1 MNSMIL
7 TSRYL
12 FNEIPDGHKK
22 VEEFGRKACN
32 LSLAKKWQFYVPD
45 TVFLS
50 GELVREIYEQK
61 SIPTEILSYF
71 ENKLLAIRPS
81 PVLGHFTKSE
91 QFLHIGLDNQS
102 FDVLIKRV
110 GVTNASAIYISF
122 LRVFALTIYN
132 LDLENCDELR
142 RLLEISKSEKRVS
155 RESVFNKI
163 SRIKQLISLE
173 TGSVF
178 PRSTAEQLIAVI
190 NSIYKSWI
198 SPTQKILREVSG
210 RNSEESIPIILQEMH
225 SGITGSPVEYF
236 KVKNFDDKT
245 GRSSLKCYRLDN
257 KSNHSSYILINA
269 KEVNKL
275 FEENSLENLI
285 RTLTKK
291 VNSPLEVNFL
301 LEGDTLFLIGLK
313 DIELP
318 QNKFIEFVVSSVKKN
333 IIEKEDGLLLINP
346 EYLDIFLHPSVPEEI
361 KPRVALL
368 GVPASPG
375 AASGKVAM
383 STNKVIEYNST
394 ETDAILIKT
403 ETISEDI
410 NAMSLSR
417 GVLTVKG
424 GMTSHAAVV
433 ARAMGIP
440 CIVGARNVAF
450 KEQEKILVL
459 EDGSVISEG
468 DEITIDGSTGAIYL
482 EKVKLRPPKT
492 TSTFST
498 LLQWAEEFCDIQIR
512 ANADTVEEARVAL
525 FYEVDG
531 IGLCRTEHMF
541 TDSNRINLVR
551 QMILTDSDKER
562 NTIIERLLPIQKQ
575 DFIDLFKEMS
585 SLPVT
590 IRLLDPPLHE
600 FLPNS
605 QQEIQRT
612 AKLMST
618 TEQQLSD
625 RIKDLSEF
633 NPMLGTRGVRLGVM
647 VPEIYDMQVQ
657 AIFLAAIEVFKK
669 YKMVV
674 NPEIMIPLISANKE
688 VDLVRER
695 ISRVFAQLN
704 KDNFVDLKYK
714 LGVMVETPRAALRA
728 GDIAQSCDF
737 LSFGT
742 NDLTQMTYG
751 LSRDDSNR
759 FMKEYVEKG
768 LFSSDPFKT
777 IDTEGVGELLKIAV
791 QRARNTNS
799 KIVTG
804 LCGEHG
810 GDPSSIS
817 FCRSVGF
824 EYISCS
830 PYRVPIARL
839 AAAQSRI
846 RNLNLNRI

>member
-1 MNSMIL
+1 MNL

-12 FNEIPDGHKK
+12 FNEIPDEQKK
-22 VEEFGRKACN
+22 IEEFGHKACN
-32 LSLAKKWQFYVPD
+32 LSLAKKWQFPVPD

-50 GELVREIYEQK
+50 GELVKEIFEKKYVPAEV
-61 SIPTEILSYF
+61 LSHF
-71 ENKLLAIRPS
+71 KNKLLAIRPS
-81 PVLGHFTKSE
+81 PVSDLSTKNDP
-91 QFLHIGLDNQS
+91 FLYIGLDDQS
-102 FDVLIKRV
+102 YDLLKKSV
-110 GVTNASAIYISF
+110 GEKKAYEIYLSF
-122 LRVFALTIYN
+122 LKMFSSTVYN
-132 LDLENCDELR
+132 LDLENCVELR
-142 RLLEISKSEKRVS
+142 NLLEHSKGLETVLEKS
-155 RESVFNKI
+155 SSLDNI
-163 SRIKQLISLE
+163 NRIKQLISVE
-173 TGSVF
+173 TESQF
-178 PRSTAEQLIAVI
+178 PRNISQQLIEVI

-210 RNSEESIPIILQEMH
+210 RKREELLPIILQEMH
-225 SGITGSPVEYF
+225 FGIENKPLENF
-236 KVKNFDDKT
+236 KVKNFDNKT
-245 GRSSLKCYRLDN
+245 GKSSYQCLRLY
-257 KSNHSSYILINA
+257 KSNEKSSFSPVSEEEIS
-269 KEVNKL
+269 KL
-275 FEENSLENLI
+275 LKFNSLRNLI
-285 RTLTKK
+285 ESLTNK
-291 VNSPLEVNFL
+291 VKSPLEVSFL
-301 LEGDTLFLIGLK
+301 LDRDTLFLIGLK
-313 DIELP
+313 EVALP
-318 QNKFIEFVVSSVKKN
+318 QKKFIEFVVSSVQQK

-346 EYLDIFLHPSVPEEI
+346 EYLDIFLHPSVSEDI
-361 KPRVALL
+361 KLSAALL

-375 AASGKVAM
+375 AASGRVAM

-394 ETDAILIKT
+394 ETDAILIKS
-403 ETISEDI
+403 ETISDDI
-410 NAMSLSR
+410 NAMSLSK

-424 GMTSHAAVV
+424 GMTSHAAVI
-433 ARAMGIP
+433 ARGMGIP
-440 CIVGARNVAF
+440 CIVGARNVVF

-459 EDGSVISEG
+459 EDGNVISEG

-482 EKVKLRPPKT
+482 EKVKLRPPET

-498 LLQWAEEFCDIQIR
+498 LLQWASEFCDIQIR
-512 ANADTVEEARVAL
+512 ANADTVEEAKVAL

-541 TDSNRINLVR
+541 TDANRINLVR
-551 QMILTDSDKER
+551 QMILTNSDEER
-562 NTIIERLLPIQKQ
+562 GSIIERLLPIQKE
-575 DFIDLFKEMS
+575 DFIELFKEMS
-585 SLPVT
+585 NLPVT

-612 AKLMST
+612 AKLMAI
-618 TEQQLSD
+618 TEQKLAD

-647 VPEIYDMQVQ
+647 VPEIYDMQVH
-657 AIFLAAIEVFKK
+657 AIFLAAIEVFSK
-669 YKMVV
+669 YKVVV

-688 VDLVRER
+688 VDLVRDR
-695 ISRVFAQLN
+695 IRKVFSQLN

-759 FMKEYVEKG
+759 FMKEYIEKE

-777 IDTEGVGELLKIAV
+777 IDVEGVGELLKIAV

-799 KIVTG
+799 QIVTG

-846 RNLNLNRI
+846 RNLN

>member
-1 MNSMIL
+1 MSGMNF

-12 FNEIPDGHKK
+12 FNEIPDEQKKIEDFGHK
-22 VEEFGRKACN
+22 AWN
-32 LSLAKKWQFYVPD
+32 LSLAKKWQFPVPD

-50 GELVREIYEQK
+50 GDLVKEIFEKKYVPAEV
-61 SIPTEILSYF
+61 LSHF
-71 ENKLLAIRPS
+71 KNKLLAIRPS
-81 PVLGHFTKSE
+81 PVIDLSTKNE
-91 QFLHIGLDNQS
+91 PFLYIGLDDQS
-102 FDVLIKRV
+102 YDVLQKRV
-110 GVTNASAIYISF
+110 GIKKAYEIYLSF
-122 LRVFALTIYN
+122 LKMFSLNVYN
-132 LDLENCDELR
+132 LDLENCVELR
-142 RLLEISKSEKRVS
+142 NLLEHSKSLEPVLEESSLEKI
-155 RESVFNKI
+155 N
-163 SRIKQLISLE
+163 RIKQLISVE
-173 TGSVF
+173 IESQF
-178 PRSTAEQLIAVI
+178 PRNISQQLIEVI

-210 RNSEESIPIILQEMH
+210 RKREELLPIILQEMH
-225 SGITGSPVEYF
+225 YGIEDKPPVNF
-236 KVKNFDDKT
+236 KVKNFDNKT
-245 GRSSLKCYRLDN
+245 GKSSYQCMRLD
-257 KSNHSSYILINA
+257 KSN
-269 KEVNKL
+269 EKL
-275 FEENSLENLI
+275 SFSPVSEEEISKLLKFTSLRNLI
-285 RTLTKK
+285 GSLTNK
-291 VNSPLEVNFL
+291 VKSPLEVSFL
-301 LEGDTLFLIGLK
+301 LDGDTLFLIGLK
-313 DIELP
+313 EVALS
-318 QNKFIEFVVSSVKKN
+318 QKKFIEFVVSSVHQK

-346 EYLDIFLHPSVPEEI
+346 EYLDIFLHPSVSEDI
-361 KPRVALL
+361 NLRAALS

-375 AASGKVAM
+375 AASGRVAM

-394 ETDAILIKT
+394 ETDAILIKS
-403 ETISEDI
+403 ETISDDI
-410 NAMSLSR
+410 NAMSLSK

-424 GMTSHAAVV
+424 GMTSHAAVI
-433 ARAMGIP
+433 ARGMGIP
-440 CIVGARNVAF
+440 CIVGVRNVVF
-450 KEQEKILVL
+450 KEKEKILIL
-459 EDGSVISEG
+459 DGGNVISEG

-482 EKVKLRPPKT
+482 EKVKLRPPET
-492 TSTFST
+492 TTTFST
-498 LLQWAEEFCDIQIR
+498 LLQWAGEFCDIQIR
-512 ANADTVEEARVAL
+512 ANADTVEEAKVAL

-541 TDSNRINLVR
+541 TDANRINLVR
-551 QMILTDSDKER
+551 QMILTNSDEER
-562 NTIIERLLPIQKQ
+562 VSIIERLLPIQKE
-575 DFIDLFKEMS
+575 DFIELFKEMS

-612 AKLMST
+612 AKLMAI
-618 TEQQLSD
+618 TEQKLAD

-657 AIFLAAIEVFKK
+657 AIFLAAIEVFRE
-669 YKMVV
+669 YKVVV

-688 VDLVRER
+688 VDLVRDR
-695 ISRVFAQLN
+695 IRRVFSQLN

-759 FMKEYVEKG
+759 FMKEYIEKE

-777 IDTEGVGELLKIAV
+777 IDVEGVGELLKIAV

-799 KIVTG
+799 RIVTG

-846 RNLNLNRI
+846 RNLN

>member
-1 MNSMIL
+1 MSGMNL

-12 FNEIPDGHKK
+12 FNEIPDDQKK
-22 VEEFGRKACN
+22 IEEFGHKACN
-32 LSLAKKWQFYVPD
+32 LSLAKKWQFPVPD

-50 GELVREIYEQK
+50 GDLVKEIFEKKYVPAEV
-61 SIPTEILSYF
+61 LSHF
-71 ENKLLAIRPS
+71 KNKLLAIRPS
-81 PVLGHFTKSE
+81 PVIDLSTKNE
-91 QFLHIGLDNQS
+91 PFLYIGLDDQS
-102 FDVLIKRV
+102 YDFLQKRV
-110 GVTNASAIYISF
+110 GIKKAYEVYLSF
-122 LRVFALTIYN
+122 LKMFSLNVYN
-132 LDLENCDELR
+132 LELENCVELQN
-142 RLLEISKSEKRVS
+142 LLEHSKSLEPVLEESSLEKI
-155 RESVFNKI
+155 N
-163 SRIKQLISLE
+163 RIKQLISVE
-173 TGSVF
+173 TESQF
-178 PRSTAEQLIAVI
+178 PRNISQQLIEVI

-198 SPTQKILREVSG
+198 SPTQNILREVSG
-210 RNSEESIPIILQEMH
+210 RKREELLPIILQEMH
-225 SGITGSPVEYF
+225 YGIEDKPLLNF
-236 KVKNFDDKT
+236 KIKNFDNKT
-245 GRSSLKCYRLDN
+245 GKSSYQCMRLD
-257 KSNHSSYILINA
+257 KSN
-269 KEVNKL
+269 EKL
-275 FEENSLENLI
+275 SFSPVSEEEISKLLKFTSLRNLI
-285 RTLTKK
+285 GSLTNK
-291 VNSPLEVNFL
+291 VKSPLEVSFL
-301 LEGDTLFLIGLK
+301 LDGDTLFLIGLK
-313 DIELP
+313 EVALP
-318 QNKFIEFVVSSVKKN
+318 QKKFIEFVVSSVQQK

-346 EYLDIFLHPSVPEEI
+346 EYLDIFLHPSVSEDI
-361 KPRVALL
+361 NLRAALL

-375 AASGKVAM
+375 AASGRVAM

-394 ETDAILIKT
+394 ETDAILIKS
-403 ETISEDI
+403 ETISDDI
-410 NAMSLSR
+410 NAMSLSK

-424 GMTSHAAVV
+424 GMTSHAAVI
-433 ARAMGIP
+433 ARGMGIP
-440 CIVGARNVAF
+440 CIVGARNVVF
-450 KEQEKILVL
+450 KEKEKILIL
-459 EDGSVISEG
+459 DDGNVISEG

-482 EKVKLRPPKT
+482 EKVKLRPPET
-492 TSTFST
+492 TTTFST
-498 LLQWAEEFCDIQIR
+498 LLQWAGEFCDIQIR
-512 ANADTVEEARVAL
+512 ANADTVEEAKVAL

-541 TDSNRINLVR
+541 TDANRINLVR
-551 QMILTDSDKER
+551 QMILTNSDEER
-562 NTIIERLLPIQKQ
+562 ASIIERLLPIQKE
-575 DFIDLFKEMS
+575 DFIELFKEMS

-612 AKLMST
+612 AKLMAI
-618 TEQQLSD
+618 TEQKLAD

-657 AIFLAAIEVFKK
+657 AIFLAAIEVFRE
-669 YKMVV
+669 YKVVV

-688 VDLVRER
+688 VDLVRDR
-695 ISRVFAQLN
+695 IRRVFSQLN

-759 FMKEYVEKG
+759 FMKEYIEKE

-777 IDTEGVGELLKIAV
+777 IDVEGVGELLKIAV

-799 KIVTG
+799 QIVTG

-846 RNLNLNRI
+846 RNLN

>member
-1 MNSMIL
+1 MSGMNL

-12 FNEIPDGHKK
+12 FNEIPDDQKK
-22 VEEFGRKACN
+22 IEEFGHKACN
-32 LSLAKKWQFYVPD
+32 LSLAKKWQFPVPD

-50 GELVREIYEQK
+50 GDLVKEIFEKKYVPAEV
-61 SIPTEILSYF
+61 LSHF
-71 ENKLLAIRPS
+71 KNKLLAIRPS
-81 PVLGHFTKSE
+81 PVIDLSTKNE
-91 QFLHIGLDNQS
+91 PFLYIGLDDQS
-102 FDVLIKRV
+102 YDVLQKRV
-110 GVTNASAIYISF
+110 GIKKAYEIYLSF
-122 LRVFALTIYN
+122 LKMFSLNVYN
-132 LDLENCDELR
+132 LDLENCVELR
-142 RLLEISKSEKRVS
+142 NLLEHSKSLEPVLEESSIEKI
-155 RESVFNKI
+155 N
-163 SRIKQLISLE
+163 RIKQLISVE
-173 TGSVF
+173 TESQF
-178 PRSTAEQLIAVI
+178 PRNISQQLIEVI

-210 RNSEESIPIILQEMH
+210 RKREELLPIILQEMH
-225 SGITGSPVEYF
+225 YGIEDKPPVNF
-236 KVKNFDDKT
+236 KVKNFDNKT
-245 GRSSLKCYRLDN
+245 GKSSYQCMRLD
-257 KSNHSSYILINA
+257 KSD
-269 KEVNKL
+269 EKL
-275 FEENSLENLI
+275 SFSPVSEEEISKLLKFTSLRNLI
-285 RTLTKK
+285 GSLTNK
-291 VNSPLEVNFL
+291 VKSPLEVSFL
-301 LEGDTLFLIGLK
+301 LDGDTLFLIGLK
-313 DIELP
+313 EVALP
-318 QNKFIEFVVSSVKKN
+318 QKKFIEFVVSSVQQK

-346 EYLDIFLHPSVPEEI
+346 EYLDIFLHPSVSEDI
-361 KPRVALL
+361 NLRAALL

-375 AASGKVAM
+375 AASGRVAM

-394 ETDAILIKT
+394 ETDAILIKS
-403 ETISEDI
+403 ETISDDI
-410 NAMSLSR
+410 NAMSLSK

-424 GMTSHAAVV
+424 GMTSHAAVI
-433 ARAMGIP
+433 ARGMGIP
-440 CIVGARNVAF
+440 CIVGARNVVF
-450 KEQEKILVL
+450 KEKEKILIL
-459 EDGSVISEG
+459 DDGNVISEG

-482 EKVKLRPPKT
+482 EKVKLRPPET
-492 TSTFST
+492 TTTFST
-498 LLQWAEEFCDIQIR
+498 LLQWAGEFCDIQIR
-512 ANADTVEEARVAL
+512 ANADTVEEAKVAL

-541 TDSNRINLVR
+541 TDANRINLVR
-551 QMILTDSDKER
+551 QMILTNSDEER
-562 NTIIERLLPIQKQ
+562 VSIIERLLPIQKE
-575 DFIDLFKEMS
+575 DFIELFKEMS

-612 AKLMST
+612 AKLMAI
-618 TEQQLSD
+618 TEQKLAD

-657 AIFLAAIEVFKK
+657 AIFLAAIEVFRE
-669 YKMVV
+669 YKVVV

-688 VDLVRER
+688 VDLVRDR
-695 ISRVFAQLN
+695 IRRVFSQLN

-759 FMKEYVEKG
+759 FMKEYIEKE

-777 IDTEGVGELLKIAV
+777 IDVEGVGELLKIAV

-799 KIVTG
+799 QIVTG

-846 RNLNLNRI
+846 RNLK

>member
-1 MNSMIL
+1 MSGMNL

-12 FNEIPDGHKK
+12 FNEIPDDQKK
-22 VEEFGRKACN
+22 IEEFGHKACN
-32 LSLAKKWQFYVPD
+32 LSLAKKWQFPVPD

-50 GELVREIYEQK
+50 GDLVKEIFEKKYVPAEV
-61 SIPTEILSYF
+61 LSHF
-71 ENKLLAIRPS
+71 KNKLLAIRPS
-81 PVLGHFTKSE
+81 PVIDLSTKNE
-91 QFLHIGLDNQS
+91 PFLYIGLDDQS
-102 FDVLIKRV
+102 YDVLQKRV
-110 GVTNASAIYISF
+110 GIKKAYEIYLSF
-122 LRVFALTIYN
+122 LKMFSLNVYN
-132 LDLENCDELR
+132 LDLENCVELR
-142 RLLEISKSEKRVS
+142 NLLEHSKSLEPVLEESSLEKI
-155 RESVFNKI
+155 N
-163 SRIKQLISLE
+163 RIKQLISVE
-173 TGSVF
+173 TESQF
-178 PRSTAEQLIAVI
+178 PRNISQQLIEVI

-210 RNSEESIPIILQEMH
+210 RKREELLPIILQEMH
-225 SGITGSPVEYF
+225 YGFEDKPLVNF
-236 KVKNFDDKT
+236 KVKNFDNKT
-245 GRSSLKCYRLDN
+245 GKSSYQCMRLD
-257 KSNHSSYILINA
+257 KSN
-269 KEVNKL
+269 EKL
-275 FEENSLENLI
+275 SFSPVSEEEISKLLKFTSLRNLI
-285 RTLTKK
+285 GSLTNK
-291 VNSPLEVNFL
+291 VKSPLEVSFL
-301 LEGDTLFLIGLK
+301 LDGDTLFLIGLK
-313 DIELP
+313 EVALP
-318 QNKFIEFVVSSVKKN
+318 QKKFIEFVVSSVQQK

-346 EYLDIFLHPSVPEEI
+346 EYLDIFLHPSVSEDI
-361 KPRVALL
+361 NLRAALL

-375 AASGKVAM
+375 AASGRVAM

-394 ETDAILIKT
+394 ETDAILIKS
-403 ETISEDI
+403 ETISDDI
-410 NAMSLSR
+410 NAMSLSK

-424 GMTSHAAVV
+424 GMTSHAAVI
-433 ARAMGIP
+433 ARGMGIP
-440 CIVGARNVAF
+440 CIVGARNVVF
-450 KEQEKILVL
+450 KEKEKILIL
-459 EDGSVISEG
+459 DDGNVISEG

-482 EKVKLRPPKT
+482 EKVKLRPPET
-492 TSTFST
+492 TTTFST
-498 LLQWAEEFCDIQIR
+498 LLQWAGEFCDIQIR
-512 ANADTVEEARVAL
+512 ANADTVEEAKVAL

-541 TDSNRINLVR
+541 TDANRINLVR
-551 QMILTDSDKER
+551 QMILTNSDEER
-562 NTIIERLLPIQKQ
+562 VSIIERLLPIQKE
-575 DFIDLFKEMS
+575 DFIELFKEMS

-612 AKLMST
+612 AKLMAV
-618 TEQQLSD
+618 TEQKLAD

-657 AIFLAAIEVFKK
+657 AIFLAAIEVFRE
-669 YKMVV
+669 YKVVV

-688 VDLVRER
+688 VDLVRDR
-695 ISRVFAQLN
+695 IRRVFSQLN

-759 FMKEYVEKG
+759 FMKEYIEKE

-777 IDTEGVGELLKIAV
+777 IDVEGVGELLKIAV

-799 KIVTG
+799 RIVTG

-846 RNLNLNRI
+846 RNLN

>member
-1 MNSMIL
+1 MNGMNL

-12 FNEIPDGHKK
+12 FNEIPDSQKK
-22 VEEFGRKACN
+22 IEEFGHKACN
-32 LSLAKKWQFYVPD
+32 LSLAKKWQFPVPD

-50 GELVREIYEQK
+50 GELVKEIFEKKYVPAEV
-61 SIPTEILSYF
+61 LSHF
-71 ENKLLAIRPS
+71 KNKLLAIRPS
-81 PVLGHFTKSE
+81 PVIDLSTKNE
-91 QFLHIGLDNQS
+91 PFLYIGLDDQS
-102 FDVLIKRV
+102 YDILQKRV
-110 GVTNASAIYISF
+110 GIKKAYEIYLSF
-122 LRVFALTIYN
+122 LKMFSSTVYN
-132 LDLENCDELR
+132 LDLENCVELR
-142 RLLEISKSEKRVS
+142 SLLEHPKRLEPIFE
-155 RESVFNKI
+155 ESSLDKI
-163 SRIKQLISLE
+163 NRIKQLISLE
-173 TGSVF
+173 TKSQF
-178 PRSTAEQLIAVI
+178 PRNISEQIIEVI

-210 RNSEESIPIILQEMH
+210 REREELLPIILQEMH
-225 SGITGSPVEYF
+225 YGIENKPLENF
-236 KVKNFDDKT
+236 KVMNFDNKT
-245 GRSSLKCYRLDN
+245 GKSSYQCFRLD
-257 KSNHSSYILINA
+257 KSSEKSSFSSVSE
-269 KEVNKL
+269 KEMSKL
-275 FEENSLENLI
+275 LKFNSLRNLI
-285 RTLTKK
+285 GSLTNK
-291 VNSPLEVNFL
+291 VKSPLEVSFL
-301 LEGDTLFLIGLK
+301 LDGDILFLIGLK
-313 DIELP
+313 EVSLP
-318 QNKFIEFVVSSVKKN
+318 QKKFIEFVVSSVEQKL
-333 IIEKEDGLLLINP
+333 IEKEDGLLLINP
-346 EYLDIFLHPSVPEEI
+346 EYLDIFLHPSVSEDI
-361 KPRVALL
+361 DLKAALL

-375 AASGKVAM
+375 AASGRVAM

-394 ETDAILIKT
+394 ETDAILIKS
-403 ETISEDI
+403 ETISDDI
-410 NAMSLSR
+410 NAMSLSK

-424 GMTSHAAVV
+424 GMTSHAAVI
-433 ARAMGIP
+433 ARGMGIP
-440 CIVGARNVAF
+440 CIVGVRNVVF
-450 KEQEKILVL
+450 KQQEKILIL
-459 EDGSVISEG
+459 EDGHVISEG

-482 EKVKLRPPKT
+482 EKVKLRPPES

-498 LLQWAEEFCDIQIR
+498 LLQWADEFCDIQIR
-512 ANADTVEEARVAL
+512 ANADTVEEAKVAL

-551 QMILTDSDKER
+551 QMILTNSDEER
-562 NTIIERLLPIQKQ
+562 GSIIERLLPIQKE
-575 DFIDLFKEMS
+575 DFIELFKEMS

-605 QQEIQRT
+605 QQEIKRT
-612 AKLMST
+612 AKLMSI
-618 TEQQLSD
+618 TEQKLGD

-657 AIFLAAIEVFKK
+657 AIFLAAIEVFRK
-669 YKMVV
+669 YSVV
-674 NPEIMIPLISANKE
+674 VKPEIMIPLISANKE
-688 VDLVRER
+688 VDLVRDR
-695 ISRVFAQLN
+695 IRKVFSRLN
-704 KDNFVDLKYK
+704 KENFVDLKYK

-759 FMKEYVEKG
+759 FMKEYIEKE

-777 IDTEGVGELLKIAV
+777 IDVEGVGELLKIAV
-791 QRARNTNS
+791 QRARNANS

-846 RNLNLNRI
+846 RNLN

>member
-1 MNSMIL
+1 MSGMNL

-12 FNEIPDGHKK
+12 FNEIPDDQKK
-22 VEEFGRKACN
+22 IEEFGHKACN
-32 LSLAKKWQFYVPD
+32 LSLAKKWQFPVPD

-50 GELVREIYEQK
+50 GDLVKEIFEKKYVPAEV
-61 SIPTEILSYF
+61 LSHF
-71 ENKLLAIRPS
+71 KNKLLAIRPS
-81 PVLGHFTKSE
+81 PVIDLSTKNE
-91 QFLHIGLDNQS
+91 PFLYIGLDDQS
-102 FDVLIKRV
+102 YDVLQKRV
-110 GVTNASAIYISF
+110 GIKKAYEIYLSF
-122 LRVFALTIYN
+122 LKMFSLNVYN
-132 LDLENCDELR
+132 LDLENCVELR
-142 RLLEISKSEKRVS
+142 NLLEHSKSLEPVLEESSLEKI
-155 RESVFNKI
+155 N
-163 SRIKQLISLE
+163 RIKQLISVE
-173 TGSVF
+173 TESQF
-178 PRSTAEQLIAVI
+178 PRNISQQLIEVI

-210 RNSEESIPIILQEMH
+210 RKREELLPIILQEMH
-225 SGITGSPVEYF
+225 YGIEDKPLVNF
-236 KVKNFDDKT
+236 KVKNFDNKT
-245 GRSSLKCYRLDN
+245 GKSSYQCMRLD
-257 KSNHSSYILINA
+257 KSD
-269 KEVNKL
+269 EKL
-275 FEENSLENLI
+275 SFSPVSEEEISKLLKFTSLRNLI
-285 RTLTKK
+285 GSLTNK
-291 VNSPLEVNFL
+291 VKSPLEVSFL
-301 LEGDTLFLIGLK
+301 LDGDTLFLIGLK
-313 DIELP
+313 EVALP
-318 QNKFIEFVVSSVKKN
+318 QKKFIEFVVSSVQQK

-346 EYLDIFLHPSVPEEI
+346 EYLDIFLHPSVSEDI
-361 KPRVALL
+361 NLRAALL

-375 AASGKVAM
+375 AASGRVAM

-394 ETDAILIKT
+394 ETDAILIKS
-403 ETISEDI
+403 ETISDDI
-410 NAMSLSR
+410 NAMSLSK

-424 GMTSHAAVV
+424 GMTSHAAVI
-433 ARAMGIP
+433 ARGMGIP
-440 CIVGARNVAF
+440 CIVGARNVVF
-450 KEQEKILVL
+450 KEKEKILIL
-459 EDGSVISEG
+459 DDGNVISEG

-482 EKVKLRPPKT
+482 EKVKLRPPET
-492 TSTFST
+492 TTTFST
-498 LLQWAEEFCDIQIR
+498 LLQWAGEFCDIQIR
-512 ANADTVEEARVAL
+512 ANADTVEEAKVAL

-541 TDSNRINLVR
+541 TDANRINLVR
-551 QMILTDSDKER
+551 QMILTNSDEER
-562 NTIIERLLPIQKQ
+562 VSIIERLLPIQKE
-575 DFIDLFKEMS
+575 DFIELFKEMS

-612 AKLMST
+612 AKLMAI
-618 TEQQLSD
+618 TEQKLAD

-657 AIFLAAIEVFKK
+657 AIFLAAIEVFRE
-669 YKMVV
+669 YKVVV

-688 VDLVRER
+688 VDLVRDR
-695 ISRVFAQLN
+695 IRRVFSQLN

-759 FMKEYVEKG
+759 FMKEYIEKE

-777 IDTEGVGELLKIAV
+777 IDVEGVGELLKIAV

-799 KIVTG
+799 RIVTG

-846 RNLNLNRI
+846 RNLN

>member
-1 MNSMIL
+1 MSGMNL
-7 TSRYL
+7 NSRYL
-12 FNEIPDGHKK
+12 FNEIPDDQKK
-22 VEEFGRKACN
+22 IEEFGHKACN
-32 LSLAKKWQFYVPD
+32 LSLAKKWQFPVPD

-50 GELVREIYEQK
+50 GDLVKEIFEKKYVPAEV
-61 SIPTEILSYF
+61 LSHF
-71 ENKLLAIRPS
+71 KNKLLAIRPS
-81 PVLGHFTKSE
+81 PVIDLSTKNE
-91 QFLHIGLDNQS
+91 PFLYIGLDDQIY
-102 FDVLIKRV
+102 DVLQKRV
-110 GVTNASAIYISF
+110 GIKKAYEIYLSF
-122 LRVFALTIYN
+122 LKMFSLNVYN
-132 LDLENCDELR
+132 LDLENCVELR
-142 RLLEISKSEKRVS
+142 NLLEHSKSLEPVLEESSLEKI
-155 RESVFNKI
+155 N
-163 SRIKQLISLE
+163 RIKQLISLE
-173 TGSVF
+173 TESPF
-178 PRSTAEQLIAVI
+178 PRNISQQLIEVI
-190 NSIYKSWI
+190 NSIYKSWV

-210 RNSEESIPIILQEMH
+210 RKREELLPIILQEMH
-225 SGITGSPVEYF
+225 YGIEDKPLVNF
-236 KVKNFDDKT
+236 KVKNFDNKT
-245 GRSSLKCYRLDN
+245 GKSSYQCMRLD
-257 KSNHSSYILINA
+257 KSN
-269 KEVNKL
+269 EKL
-275 FEENSLENLI
+275 SFSPVSEEEISTLLKFTSLRNLI
-285 RTLTKK
+285 GSLTNK
-291 VNSPLEVNFL
+291 VKSPLEVSFL
-301 LEGDTLFLIGLK
+301 LDGDKLFLIGLK
-313 DIELP
+313 EVALP
-318 QNKFIEFVVSSVKKN
+318 QKNFIEFVVSSVQQK

-346 EYLDIFLHPSVPEEI
+346 EYLDIFLHPSVSEDI
-361 KPRVALL
+361 NLRAALL

-375 AASGKVAM
+375 AASGRVAM

-394 ETDAILIKT
+394 ETDAILIKS
-403 ETISEDI
+403 ETISDDI
-410 NAMSLSR
+410 NAMSLSK

-424 GMTSHAAVV
+424 GMTSHAAVI
-433 ARAMGIP
+433 ARGMGIP
-440 CIVGARNVAF
+440 CIVGARNVVF
-450 KEQEKILVL
+450 KEKEKILIL
-459 EDGSVISEG
+459 DDGNVISEG
-468 DEITIDGSTGAIYL
+468 DEITIDGSTGSIYL
-482 EKVKLRPPKT
+482 EKVKLRPPET
-492 TSTFST
+492 TTTFST
-498 LLQWAEEFCDIQIR
+498 LLQWAGEFCDIQIR
-512 ANADTVEEARVAL
+512 ANADTVEEAKVAL

-541 TDSNRINLVR
+541 TDANRINLVR
-551 QMILTDSDKER
+551 QMILTNSDEER
-562 NTIIERLLPIQKQ
+562 VSIIERLLPIQKE
-575 DFIDLFKEMS
+575 DFIELFKEMS

-612 AKLMST
+612 AKLMAI
-618 TEQQLSD
+618 TEEKLAD

-657 AIFLAAIEVFKK
+657 AIFLAAIEVFRE
-669 YKMVV
+669 YKVVV

-688 VDLVRER
+688 VDLVRDR
-695 ISRVFAQLN
+695 IRRVFSQLN

-759 FMKEYVEKG
+759 FMKEYIEKE

-777 IDTEGVGELLKIAV
+777 IDVEGVGELLKIAV

-799 KIVTG
+799 QIVMG

-846 RNLNLNRI
+846 RNLN

>member
-1 MNSMIL
+1 MSGMNL

-12 FNEIPDGHKK
+12 FNEIPDDQKK
-22 VEEFGRKACN
+22 IEEFGHKACN
-32 LSLAKKWQFYVPD
+32 LSLAKKWQFPVPD

-50 GELVREIYEQK
+50 GDLVKEIFEKKYVPAEV
-61 SIPTEILSYF
+61 LSHF
-71 ENKLLAIRPS
+71 KNKLLAIRPS
-81 PVLGHFTKSE
+81 PVIDLSTKNE
-91 QFLHIGLDNQS
+91 PFLYIGLDDQS
-102 FDVLIKRV
+102 YDVLQKRV
-110 GVTNASAIYISF
+110 GIKKAYEIYLSF
-122 LRVFALTIYN
+122 LKMFSLNVYN
-132 LDLENCDELR
+132 LDLENCVELR
-142 RLLEISKSEKRVS
+142 NLLEHSKSLEPVLEESSIEKI
-155 RESVFNKI
+155 N
-163 SRIKQLISLE
+163 RIKQLISVE
-173 TGSVF
+173 TESQF
-178 PRSTAEQLIAVI
+178 PRNISQQLIEVI

-210 RNSEESIPIILQEMH
+210 RKREELLPIILQEMH
-225 SGITGSPVEYF
+225 YGFEDKPLVNF
-236 KVKNFDDKT
+236 KVKNFDNKT
-245 GRSSLKCYRLDN
+245 GKSSYQCMRLD
-257 KSNHSSYILINA
+257 KSD
-269 KEVNKL
+269 EKL
-275 FEENSLENLI
+275 SFSPVSEEEISKLLKFTSLRNLI
-285 RTLTKK
+285 GSLTNK
-291 VNSPLEVNFL
+291 VKSPLEVSFL
-301 LEGDTLFLIGLK
+301 LDGDTLFLIGLK
-313 DIELP
+313 EVALP
-318 QNKFIEFVVSSVKKN
+318 QKKFIEFVVSSVQQK

-346 EYLDIFLHPSVPEEI
+346 EYLDIFLHPSVSEDI
-361 KPRVALL
+361 NLRAALL

-375 AASGKVAM
+375 AASGRVAM

-394 ETDAILIKT
+394 ETDAILIKS
-403 ETISEDI
+403 ETISDDI
-410 NAMSLSR
+410 NAMSLSK

-424 GMTSHAAVV
+424 GMTSHAAVI
-433 ARAMGIP
+433 ARGMGIP
-440 CIVGARNVAF
+440 CIVGARNVVF
-450 KEQEKILVL
+450 KEKEKILIL
-459 EDGSVISEG
+459 DDGNVISEG

-482 EKVKLRPPKT
+482 EKVKLRPPET
-492 TSTFST
+492 TTTFST
-498 LLQWAEEFCDIQIR
+498 LLQWAGEFCDIQIR
-512 ANADTVEEARVAL
+512 ANADTVEEAKVAL

-541 TDSNRINLVR
+541 TDANRINLVR
-551 QMILTDSDKER
+551 QMILTNSDEER
-562 NTIIERLLPIQKQ
+562 VSIIERLLPIQKE
-575 DFIDLFKEMS
+575 DFIELFKEMS

-612 AKLMST
+612 AKLMAI
-618 TEQQLSD
+618 TEQKLAD

-657 AIFLAAIEVFKK
+657 AIFLAAIEVFRE
-669 YKMVV
+669 YKVVV

-688 VDLVRER
+688 VDLVRDR
-695 ISRVFAQLN
+695 IRRVFSQLN

-759 FMKEYVEKG
+759 FMKEYIEKE

-777 IDTEGVGELLKIAV
+777 IDVEGVGELLKIAV

-799 KIVTG
+799 QIVTG

-846 RNLNLNRI
+846 RNLN

>member
-1 MNSMIL
+1 MSGMNL

-12 FNEIPDGHKK
+12 FNEIPDDQKK
-22 VEEFGRKACN
+22 IEEFGHKACN
-32 LSLAKKWQFYVPD
+32 LSLAKKWQFPVPD

-50 GELVREIYEQK
+50 GDLVKEIFEKKYVPAEV
-61 SIPTEILSYF
+61 LSHF
-71 ENKLLAIRPS
+71 KNKLLAIRPS
-81 PVLGHFTKSE
+81 PVIDLSTKNE
-91 QFLHIGLDNQS
+91 PFLYIGLDDQS
-102 FDVLIKRV
+102 YDVLQKRV
-110 GVTNASAIYISF
+110 GIKKAYEIYLSF
-122 LRVFALTIYN
+122 LKMFSLNVYN
-132 LDLENCDELR
+132 LDLENCVELR
-142 RLLEISKSEKRVS
+142 NLLEHSKSLEPVLEESSIEKI
-155 RESVFNKI
+155 N
-163 SRIKQLISLE
+163 RIKQLISVE
-173 TGSVF
+173 TESQF
-178 PRSTAEQLIAVI
+178 PRNISQQLIEVI

-210 RNSEESIPIILQEMH
+210 RKREELLPIILQEMH
-225 SGITGSPVEYF
+225 YGIEDKPLVNF
-236 KVKNFDDKT
+236 KVKNFDNKT
-245 GRSSLKCYRLDN
+245 GKSSYQCMRLD
-257 KSNHSSYILINA
+257 KSD
-269 KEVNKL
+269 EKL
-275 FEENSLENLI
+275 SFSPVSEEEISKLLKFTSLRNLI
-285 RTLTKK
+285 GSLTNK
-291 VNSPLEVNFL
+291 VKSPLEVSFL
-301 LEGDTLFLIGLK
+301 LDGDTLFLIGLK
-313 DIELP
+313 EVALP
-318 QNKFIEFVVSSVKKN
+318 QKKFIEFVVSSVQQK

-346 EYLDIFLHPSVPEEI
+346 EYLDIFLHPSVSEDI
-361 KPRVALL
+361 NLRAALL

-375 AASGKVAM
+375 AASGRVAM

-394 ETDAILIKT
+394 ETDAILIKS
-403 ETISEDI
+403 ETISDDI
-410 NAMSLSR
+410 NAMSLSK

-424 GMTSHAAVV
+424 GMTSHAAVI
-433 ARAMGIP
+433 ARGMGIP
-440 CIVGARNVAF
+440 CIVGARNVVF
-450 KEQEKILVL
+450 KEKEKILIL
-459 EDGSVISEG
+459 DDGNVISEG

-482 EKVKLRPPKT
+482 EKVKLRPPET
-492 TSTFST
+492 TTTFST
-498 LLQWAEEFCDIQIR
+498 LLQWAGEFCDIQIR
-512 ANADTVEEARVAL
+512 ANADTVEEAKVAL

-541 TDSNRINLVR
+541 TDANRINLVR
-551 QMILTDSDKER
+551 QMILTNSDEER
-562 NTIIERLLPIQKQ
+562 VSIIERLLPIQKE
-575 DFIDLFKEMS
+575 DFIELFKEMS

-612 AKLMST
+612 AKLMAI
-618 TEQQLSD
+618 TEQKLAD

-657 AIFLAAIEVFKK
+657 AIFLAAIEVFRE
-669 YKMVV
+669 YKVVV

-688 VDLVRER
+688 VDLVRDR
-695 ISRVFAQLN
+695 IRRVFSQLN

-759 FMKEYVEKG
+759 FMKEYIEKE

-777 IDTEGVGELLKIAV
+777 IDVEGVGELLKIAV

-799 KIVTG
+799 QIVTG

-846 RNLNLNRI
+846 RNLN

>member
-1 MNSMIL
+1 MSGMNL

-12 FNEIPDGHKK
+12 FNEIPDDQKK
-22 VEEFGRKACN
+22 IEEFGHKACN
-32 LSLAKKWQFYVPD
+32 LSLAKKWQFPVPD

-50 GELVREIYEQK
+50 GDLVKEIFEKKYVPAEV
-61 SIPTEILSYF
+61 LSHF
-71 ENKLLAIRPS
+71 KNKLLAIRPS
-81 PVLGHFTKSE
+81 PVIDLSTKNE
-91 QFLHIGLDNQS
+91 PFLYIGLDDQS
-102 FDVLIKRV
+102 YDVLQKRV
-110 GVTNASAIYISF
+110 GIKKAYEIYLSF
-122 LRVFALTIYN
+122 LKMFSLNVYN
-132 LDLENCDELR
+132 LDLENCVELR
-142 RLLEISKSEKRVS
+142 NLLEHSKSLEPVLEESSIEKI
-155 RESVFNKI
+155 N
-163 SRIKQLISLE
+163 RIKQLISVE
-173 TGSVF
+173 TESQF
-178 PRSTAEQLIAVI
+178 PRNISQQLIEVI

-210 RNSEESIPIILQEMH
+210 RKREELLPIILQEMH
-225 SGITGSPVEYF
+225 YGIEDKPLVNF
-236 KVKNFDDKT
+236 KVKNFDNKT
-245 GRSSLKCYRLDN
+245 GKSSYQCMRLD
-257 KSNHSSYILINA
+257 KSD
-269 KEVNKL
+269 EKL
-275 FEENSLENLI
+275 SFSPVSEEKISKLLKFTSLRNLI
-285 RTLTKK
+285 GSLTNK
-291 VNSPLEVNFL
+291 VKSPLEVSFL
-301 LEGDTLFLIGLK
+301 LDGDTLFLIGLK
-313 DIELP
+313 EVALP
-318 QNKFIEFVVSSVKKN
+318 QKKFIEFVVSSVQQK

-346 EYLDIFLHPSVPEEI
+346 EYLDIFLHPSVSEDI
-361 KPRVALL
+361 NLRAALL

-375 AASGKVAM
+375 AASGRVAM

-394 ETDAILIKT
+394 ETDAILIKS
-403 ETISEDI
+403 ETISDDI
-410 NAMSLSR
+410 NAMSLSK

-424 GMTSHAAVV
+424 GMTSHAAVI
-433 ARAMGIP
+433 ARGMGIP
-440 CIVGARNVAF
+440 CIVGARNVVF
-450 KEQEKILVL
+450 KEKEKILIL
-459 EDGSVISEG
+459 DDGNVISEG

-482 EKVKLRPPKT
+482 EKVKLRPPET
-492 TSTFST
+492 TTTFST
-498 LLQWAEEFCDIQIR
+498 LLQWAGEFCDIQIR
-512 ANADTVEEARVAL
+512 ANADTVEEAKVAL

-541 TDSNRINLVR
+541 TDANRINLVR
-551 QMILTDSDKER
+551 QMILTNSDEER
-562 NTIIERLLPIQKQ
+562 VSIIERLLPIQKE
-575 DFIDLFKEMS
+575 DFIELFKEMS

-612 AKLMST
+612 AKLMAI
-618 TEQQLSD
+618 TEQKLAD

-657 AIFLAAIEVFKK
+657 AIFLAAIEVFRE
-669 YKMVV
+669 YKVVV

-688 VDLVRER
+688 VDLVRDR
-695 ISRVFAQLN
+695 IRKVFSQLN

-759 FMKEYVEKG
+759 FMKEYIEKE

-777 IDTEGVGELLKIAV
+777 IDVEGVGELLKIAV

-799 KIVTG
+799 QIVTG

-846 RNLNLNRI
+846 RNLN

>member
-1 MNSMIL
+1 MNYTNLS
-7 TSRYL
+7 SRYL
-12 FNEIPDGHKK
+12 FNEIPDEQKTID
-22 VEEFGRKACN
+22 EFGYKACN
-32 LSLAKKWQFYVPD
+32 LSLAKKWQFPVPD
-45 TVFLS
+45 SVFLS
-50 GELVREIYEQK
+50 GEMVKEIFEK
-61 SIPTEILSYF
+61 KCVPAEILSHF
-71 ENKLLAIRPS
+71 KNKLLAIRPS
-81 PVLGHFTKSE
+81 PVKDLSVKKE
-91 QFLHIGLDNQS
+91 PFLYIGLDDS
-102 FDVLIKRV
+102 SYEILKKTVGIKK
-110 GVTNASAIYISF
+110 ASQIYLSF
-122 LRVFALTIYN
+122 LRMFSSTVYN

-142 RLLEISKSEKRVS
+142 KLLENLKRPDSLSEYS
-155 RESVFNKI
+155 NPNQI
-163 SRIKQLISLE
+163 SRIKKLISLE
-173 TGSVF
+173 TGSNF
-178 PRSTAEQLIAVI
+178 PRSISEQLIAVI

-198 SPTQKILREVSG
+198 SPTQKILRDVSG
-210 RNSEESIPIILQEMH
+210 RKSEELIPIILQEMH
-225 SGITGSPVEYF
+225 SGFEEKPVEYF

-245 GRSSLKCYRLDN
+245 GKSSYQCFRFDKSHQRSSLNPLN
-257 KSNHSSYILINA
+257 KE
-269 KEVNKL
+269 EVSKV
-275 FEENSLENLI
+275 FKPNSLRSLI
-285 RTLTKK
+285 ESLTKK
-291 VNSPLEVNFL
+291 VKSPLEVTFL
-301 LEGDTLFLIGLK
+301 LDGDTLFLIGLK
-313 DIELP
+313 EVVLP
-318 QNKFIEFVVSSVKKN
+318 HKKFIEFVVSSVQEN

-346 EYLDIFLHPSVPEEI
+346 EYLDIFLHPSVSEDI
-361 KPRVALL
+361 KPKVALL

-375 AASGKVAM
+375 AASGRVAM

-403 ETISEDI
+403 ETISDDI
-410 NAMSLSR
+410 NAMSLSK

-424 GMTSHAAVV
+424 GMTSHAAVI
-433 ARAMGIP
+433 ARGMGIP
-440 CIVGARNVAF
+440 CIVGTRNVVF
-450 KEQEKILVL
+450 KEQEKILLL
-459 EDGSVISEG
+459 EDGNVISEG

-482 EKVKLRPPKT
+482 EKVKLRPPET
-492 TSTFST
+492 TNTFST
-498 LLQWAEEFCDIQIR
+498 LLQWANEFCDIQIR
-512 ANADTVEEARVAL
+512 ANADTVEDAKVAL

-551 QMILTDSDKER
+551 QMILTNSDKER
-562 NTIIERLLPIQKQ
+562 GSIIERLLPIQKE

-585 SLPVT
+585 NLPVT

-612 AKLMST
+612 ANLMAI
-618 TEQQLSD
+618 TEQQLAD

-669 YKMVV
+669 YKIVA

-688 VDLVRER
+688 VDLVRDR
-695 ISRVFAQLN
+695 IRKVFSQLN
-704 KDNFVDLKYK
+704 KNNFVDLKYK

-759 FMKEYVEKG
+759 FMKEYIEKG
-768 LFSSDPFKT
+768 LFNGDPFKT
-777 IDTEGVGELLKIAV
+777 IDVEGVGELLKIAV

-810 GDPSSIS
+810 GDPTSIS

-846 RNLNLNRI
+846 RNLN

>member
-1 MNSMIL
+1 MNL

-12 FNEIPDGHKK
+12 FNEIPDEQKK
-22 VEEFGRKACN
+22 IEEFGHKACN
-32 LSLAKKWQFYVPD
+32 LSLAKKWQFPVPD

-50 GELVREIYEQK
+50 GELVKEIFEKKYVPAEV
-61 SIPTEILSYF
+61 LSHF
-71 ENKLLAIRPS
+71 KNKLLAIRPS
-81 PVLGHFTKSE
+81 PVSDLSTKNDP
-91 QFLHIGLDNQS
+91 FLYIGLDDQS
-102 FDVLIKRV
+102 YDLLKKSV
-110 GVTNASAIYISF
+110 GEKKAYEIYLSF
-122 LRVFALTIYN
+122 LKMFSSTVYN
-132 LDLENCDELR
+132 LDLENCVELR
-142 RLLEISKSEKRVS
+142 NLLEHSKSLETVLEKS
-155 RESVFNKI
+155 SSLDNI
-163 SRIKQLISLE
+163 NRIKQLISVE
-173 TGSVF
+173 TESQF
-178 PRSTAEQLIAVI
+178 PRNISQQLIEVI

-210 RNSEESIPIILQEMH
+210 RKREELLPIILQEMH
-225 SGITGSPVEYF
+225 FGIENKPLENF
-236 KVKNFDDKT
+236 KVKNFDNKT
-245 GRSSLKCYRLDN
+245 GKSSYQCLRLD
-257 KSNHSSYILINA
+257 KSNEKSSFSPVSEEEIS
-269 KEVNKL
+269 KL
-275 FEENSLENLI
+275 LKFNSLRNLI
-285 RTLTKK
+285 ESLTNK
-291 VNSPLEVNFL
+291 VKSPLEVSFL
-301 LEGDTLFLIGLK
+301 LDRDTLFLIGLK
-313 DIELP
+313 EVALP
-318 QNKFIEFVVSSVKKN
+318 QKKFIEFVVSSVQQK

-346 EYLDIFLHPSVPEEI
+346 EYLDIFLHPSVSEDI
-361 KPRVALL
+361 KLRAALL

-375 AASGKVAM
+375 AASGRVAM

-394 ETDAILIKT
+394 ETDAILIKS
-403 ETISEDI
+403 ETISDDI
-410 NAMSLSR
+410 NAMSLSK

-424 GMTSHAAVV
+424 GMTSHAAVI
-433 ARAMGIP
+433 ARGMGIP
-440 CIVGARNVAF
+440 CIVGARNVVF

-459 EDGSVISEG
+459 EDGNVISEG

-482 EKVKLRPPKT
+482 EKVKLRPPES

-498 LLQWAEEFCDIQIR
+498 LLQWASEYCDIQIR
-512 ANADTVEEARVAL
+512 ANADTVEEAKVAL

-541 TDSNRINLVR
+541 TDANRINLVR
-551 QMILTDSDKER
+551 QMILTNSDEER
-562 NTIIERLLPIQKQ
+562 GSIIERLLPIQKE
-575 DFIDLFKEMS
+575 DFIELFKEMS
-585 SLPVT
+585 NLPVT

-612 AKLMST
+612 AKLMAI
-618 TEQQLSD
+618 TEQKLAD

-657 AIFLAAIEVFKK
+657 AIFLAAIEVFSK
-669 YKMVV
+669 YKVVV

-688 VDLVRER
+688 VDLVRDR
-695 ISRVFAQLN
+695 IRKVFSQLN

-759 FMKEYVEKG
+759 FMKEYIEKE

-777 IDTEGVGELLKIAV
+777 IDVEGVGELLKIAV

-799 KIVTG
+799 QIVTG

-846 RNLNLNRI
+846 RNLN

>member
-1 MNSMIL
+1 MSGMNL

-12 FNEIPDGHKK
+12 FNEIPDDQKK
-22 VEEFGRKACN
+22 IEEFGHKACN
-32 LSLAKKWQFYVPD
+32 LSLAKKWQFPVPD

-50 GELVREIYEQK
+50 GDLVKEIFEKKYVPAEV
-61 SIPTEILSYF
+61 LSHF
-71 ENKLLAIRPS
+71 KNKLLAIRPS
-81 PVLGHFTKSE
+81 PVIDLSTKNE
-91 QFLHIGLDNQS
+91 PFLYIGLDDQS
-102 FDVLIKRV
+102 YDVLQKRV
-110 GVTNASAIYISF
+110 GIKKAYEIYLSF
-122 LRVFALTIYN
+122 LKMFSLNVYN
-132 LDLENCDELR
+132 LDLENCVELR
-142 RLLEISKSEKRVS
+142 NLLEHSKSLEPVLEESSIEKI
-155 RESVFNKI
+155 N
-163 SRIKQLISLE
+163 RIKQLISVE
-173 TGSVF
+173 TESQF
-178 PRSTAEQLIAVI
+178 PRNISQQLIEVI

-210 RNSEESIPIILQEMH
+210 RKREELLPIILQEMH
-225 SGITGSPVEYF
+225 YGIEDKPLLNF
-236 KVKNFDDKT
+236 KVKNFDNKT
-245 GRSSLKCYRLDN
+245 GKSSYQCMRLD
-257 KSNHSSYILINA
+257 KSN
-269 KEVNKL
+269 EKL
-275 FEENSLENLI
+275 SFSPVSEEEISKLLKFTSLRNLI
-285 RTLTKK
+285 GSLTNK
-291 VNSPLEVNFL
+291 VKSPLEVSFL
-301 LEGDTLFLIGLK
+301 LDEDTLFLIGLK
-313 DIELP
+313 EVALP
-318 QNKFIEFVVSSVKKN
+318 QKKFIEFVVSSVQQK

-346 EYLDIFLHPSVPEEI
+346 EYLDIFLHPSVSEDI
-361 KPRVALL
+361 NLRAALL

-375 AASGKVAM
+375 AASGRVAM

-394 ETDAILIKT
+394 ETDAILIKS
-403 ETISEDI
+403 ETISDDI
-410 NAMSLSR
+410 NAMSLSK

-424 GMTSHAAVV
+424 GMTSHAAVI
-433 ARAMGIP
+433 ARGMGIP
-440 CIVGARNVAF
+440 CIVGARNVVF
-450 KEQEKILVL
+450 KEKEKILIL
-459 EDGSVISEG
+459 DDGNVISEG

-482 EKVKLRPPKT
+482 EKVKLRPPET
-492 TSTFST
+492 TTTFST
-498 LLQWAEEFCDIQIR
+498 LLQWAGEFCDIQIR
-512 ANADTVEEARVAL
+512 ANADTVEEAKVAL

-541 TDSNRINLVR
+541 TDANRINLVR
-551 QMILTDSDKER
+551 QMILTNSDEER
-562 NTIIERLLPIQKQ
+562 VSIIERLLPIQKE
-575 DFIDLFKEMS
+575 DFIELFKEMS

-612 AKLMST
+612 AKLMAI
-618 TEQQLSD
+618 TEQKLAD

-657 AIFLAAIEVFKK
+657 AIFLAAIEVFRE
-669 YKMVV
+669 YKVVV

-688 VDLVRER
+688 VDLVRDR
-695 ISRVFAQLN
+695 IRRVFSQLN

-759 FMKEYVEKG
+759 FMKEYIEKE

-777 IDTEGVGELLKIAV
+777 IDVEGVGELLKIAV

-799 KIVTG
+799 QIVTG

-846 RNLNLNRI
+846 RNLN

>member
-1 MNSMIL
+1 MNDTNLS
-7 TSRYL
+7 SRYL
-12 FNEIPDGHKK
+12 FNEIPDEQKTID
-22 VEEFGRKACN
+22 EFGYKACN
-32 LSLAKKWQFYVPD
+32 LSLAKKWQFPVPD

-50 GELVREIYEQK
+50 GELVKEIFEKK
-61 SIPTEILSYF
+61 SVPDEILLHF
-71 ENKLLAIRPS
+71 KNKLLAIRPS
-81 PVLGHFTKSE
+81 PVKDFSVKNEPL
-91 QFLHIGLDNQS
+91 LYIGLNDS
-102 FDVLIKRV
+102 SYEILKKAVGIKK
-110 GVTNASAIYISF
+110 ASQIYLSF
-122 LRVFALTIYN
+122 LRMFSSTVYN

-142 RLLEISKSEKRVS
+142 QLFENLERPDA
-155 RESVFNKI
+155 VFEEGSPNQI
-163 SRIKQLISLE
+163 SRIKKLISLE
-173 TGSVF
+173 TGSNF
-178 PRSTAEQLIAVI
+178 PRSISEQLIEVI

-198 SPTQKILREVSG
+198 SPTQKILRDVSG
-210 RNSEESIPIILQEMH
+210 RKSEELIPIILQEMH
-225 SGITGSPVEYF
+225 SGIEDKPVEYF
-236 KVKNFDDKT
+236 KVKNFNDKT
-245 GRSSLKCYRLDN
+245 GKWSYKCFRLEKSDQKSSFN
-257 KSNHSSYILINA
+257 PVS
-269 KEVNKL
+269 KEEVSKVPKP
-275 FEENSLENLI
+275 NSLRSLI
-285 RTLTKK
+285 ESLTKK
-291 VNSPLEVNFL
+291 VKSPLEVSFL
-301 LEGDTLFLIGLK
+301 LDGKTLFLIGLK
-313 DIELP
+313 ELVLP
-318 QNKFIEFVVSSVKKN
+318 HKKFIEFIVSSVQEN

-346 EYLDIFLHPSVPEEI
+346 EHLDIFLHPSVSEDI
-361 KPRVALL
+361 KPKVALL

-375 AASGKVAM
+375 AASGRVAM

-403 ETISEDI
+403 ETISDDI
-410 NAMSLSR
+410 NAMSLSK

-424 GMTSHAAVV
+424 GMTSHAAVI
-433 ARAMGIP
+433 ARGMGIP
-440 CIVGARNVAF
+440 CIVGTRNVVF
-450 KEQEKILVL
+450 KEQEKMLIM
-459 EDGSVISEG
+459 EDGNAISEG

-482 EKVKLRPPKT
+482 EKVKLRPPET

-498 LLQWAEEFCDIQIR
+498 LLQWADEFRDIQIR
-512 ANADTVEEARVAL
+512 ANADTVEDARVAL

-551 QMILTDSDKER
+551 QMILTNSDKER
-562 NTIIERLLPIQKQ
+562 GSIIARLLPIQKE

-585 SLPVT
+585 NLPVT

-605 QQEIQRT
+605 RQEIQRT
-612 AKLMST
+612 ANLMAI
-618 TEQQLSD
+618 TEQQLAD

-669 YKMVV
+669 YKIAV

-688 VDLVRER
+688 VDLVRDR
-695 ISRVFAQLN
+695 IRNVFSKLN
-704 KDNFVDLKYK
+704 KNNFVDLKYK

-759 FMKEYVEKG
+759 FMKEYIEKG
-768 LFSSDPFKT
+768 LFSGDPFKT
-777 IDTEGVGELLKIAV
+777 IDVEGVGELLKIAV

-810 GDPSSIS
+810 GDPTSIS

-846 RNLNLNRI
+846 RNLN

>member
-1 MNSMIL
+1 MSGMNL

-12 FNEIPDGHKK
+12 FNEIPDDQKK
-22 VEEFGRKACN
+22 IEEFGHKACN
-32 LSLAKKWQFYVPD
+32 LSLAKKWQFPVPD

-50 GELVREIYEQK
+50 GDLVKEIFEKKYVPAEV
-61 SIPTEILSYF
+61 LSHF
-71 ENKLLAIRPS
+71 KNKLLAIRPS
-81 PVLGHFTKSE
+81 PVIDLSTKNE
-91 QFLHIGLDNQS
+91 PFLYIGLDDQS
-102 FDVLIKRV
+102 YDVLQKRV
-110 GVTNASAIYISF
+110 GIKKAYEIYLSF
-122 LRVFALTIYN
+122 LKMFSLNVYN
-132 LDLENCDELR
+132 LDLENCVELR
-142 RLLEISKSEKRVS
+142 NLLEHSKSLEPVLE
-155 RESVFNKI
+155 ESSLDNI
-163 SRIKQLISLE
+163 NRIKQLISVE
-173 TGSVF
+173 TESQF
-178 PRSTAEQLIAVI
+178 PRNISQQIIEVI

-210 RNSEESIPIILQEMH
+210 RKREELLPIILQEMH
-225 SGITGSPVEYF
+225 YGFEDKPLVNF
-236 KVKNFDDKT
+236 KVKNFDNKT
-245 GRSSLKCYRLDN
+245 GKSSYQCMRLD
-257 KSNHSSYILINA
+257 KSN
-269 KEVNKL
+269 EKL
-275 FEENSLENLI
+275 SFSPVSEEEISKLLKFTSLRNLI
-285 RTLTKK
+285 GSLTNK
-291 VNSPLEVNFL
+291 VKSPLEVSFL
-301 LEGDTLFLIGLK
+301 LDGDTLFLIGLK
-313 DIELP
+313 EVALP
-318 QNKFIEFVVSSVKKN
+318 QKKFIEFVVSSVQQK

-346 EYLDIFLHPSVPEEI
+346 EYLDIFLHPSVSEDI
-361 KPRVALL
+361 NLRAALL

-375 AASGKVAM
+375 AASGRVAM

-394 ETDAILIKT
+394 ETDAILIKS
-403 ETISEDI
+403 ETISDDI
-410 NAMSLSR
+410 NAMSLSK

-424 GMTSHAAVV
+424 GMTSHAAVI
-433 ARAMGIP
+433 ARGMGIP
-440 CIVGARNVAF
+440 CIVGARNVVF
-450 KEQEKILVL
+450 KEKEKILIL
-459 EDGSVISEG
+459 DDGNVISEG

-482 EKVKLRPPKT
+482 EKVKLRPPET
-492 TSTFST
+492 TTTFST
-498 LLQWAEEFCDIQIR
+498 LLQWAGEFCDIQIR
-512 ANADTVEEARVAL
+512 ANADTVEEAKVAL

-541 TDSNRINLVR
+541 TDANRINLVR
-551 QMILTDSDKER
+551 QMILTNSDEER
-562 NTIIERLLPIQKQ
+562 VSIIERLLPIQKE
-575 DFIDLFKEMS
+575 DFIELFKEMS

-612 AKLMST
+612 AKLMAI
-618 TEQQLSD
+618 TEQKLAD

-657 AIFLAAIEVFKK
+657 AIFLAAIEVFRE
-669 YKMVV
+669 YKVVV

-688 VDLVRER
+688 VDLVRDR
-695 ISRVFAQLN
+695 IRRVFSQLN

-759 FMKEYVEKG
+759 FMKEYIEKE

-777 IDTEGVGELLKIAV
+777 IDVEGVGELLKIAV

-799 KIVTG
+799 QIVTG

-846 RNLNLNRI
+846 RNLN

>member
-1 MNSMIL
+1 MNDTNLS
-7 TSRYL
+7 SRYL
-12 FNEIPDGHKK
+12 FNEIPDDQKTID
-22 VEEFGRKACN
+22 EFGYKACN
-32 LSLAKKWQFYVPD
+32 LSLAKKWQFPVPD

-50 GELVREIYEQK
+50 GELVKEIFEK
-61 SIPTEILSYF
+61 KCVPSEILSHF
-71 ENKLLAIRPS
+71 KNKLLAIRPS
-81 PVLGHFTKSE
+81 PVMDLSLKNE
-91 QFLHIGLDNQS
+91 PFLYIGLDDRNYEILKKT
-102 FDVLIKRV
+102 VGIKK
-110 GVTNASAIYISF
+110 ASQIYLSF
-122 LRVFALTIYN
+122 LGMFSSTVYN

-142 RLLEISKSEKRVS
+142 RLLENPKRPA
-155 RESVFNKI
+155 SVFEEGSPDQI
-163 SRIKQLISLE
+163 SRIKKLISSE
-173 TGSVF
+173 TGSTF
-178 PRSTAEQLIAVI
+178 PRNISEQLIEVI
-190 NSIYKSWI
+190 TSIYKGWI
-198 SPTQKILREVSG
+198 SPTQKILRDVSG
-210 RNSEESIPIILQEMH
+210 RKSEELLPIILQEMH
-225 SGITGSPVEYF
+225 FGIEDKPVEYF
-236 KVKNFDDKT
+236 KVKNFDDNIGK
-245 GRSSLKCYRLDN
+245 SSYQCFRLD
-257 KSNHSSYILINA
+257 KSDQKSS
-269 KEVNKL
+269 
-275 FEENSLENLI
+275 FEPVSKVPKPNSLRSLI
-285 RTLTKK
+285 ESLTKK
-291 VNSPLEVNFL
+291 VMSPLEVNFL
-301 LEGDTLFLIGLK
+301 LDGDTLFLIGLK
-313 DIELP
+313 EVVLP
-318 QNKFIEFVVSSVKKN
+318 HKKFIEFVVTSVKEN

-346 EYLDIFLHPSVPEEI
+346 EYLDIFLHPSVSEDI
-361 KPRVALL
+361 KPKVALL

-375 AASGKVAM
+375 AASGRVAM
-383 STNKVIEYNST
+383 STNKVIQYNST

-403 ETISEDI
+403 ETISDDI
-410 NAMSLSR
+410 NAMSLSK
-417 GVLTVKG
+417 GILTVKG
-424 GMTSHAAVV
+424 GMTSHAAVI
-433 ARAMGIP
+433 ARGMGIP
-440 CIVGARNVAF
+440 CIVGTRNVVF
-450 KEQEKILVL
+450 KEQEKLLIL
-459 EDGSVISEG
+459 EDGNVISEG

-482 EKVKLRPPKT
+482 EKVKLRPPET

-498 LLQWAEEFCDIQIR
+498 LLQWADEFCDIQIR
-512 ANADTVEEARVAL
+512 ANADTVEDARVAL

-541 TDSNRINLVR
+541 TDSKRINLVR
-551 QMILTDSDKER
+551 QMILTNSDKER
-562 NTIIERLLPIQKQ
+562 GSIIERLLPIQKE

-585 SLPVT
+585 NLPVT

-612 AKLMST
+612 ANLMAI
-618 TEQQLSD
+618 TEQQLAD

-657 AIFLAAIEVFKK
+657 AIFMAAIEVFEK
-669 YKMVV
+669 YKIVV

-688 VDLVRER
+688 VDLVRDR
-695 ISRVFAQLN
+695 IREVFSQLN
-704 KDNFVDLKYK
+704 KNNFVDLKYK

-759 FMKEYVEKG
+759 FMKEYIEKG
-768 LFSSDPFKT
+768 LFNGDPFKT
-777 IDTEGVGELLKIAV
+777 IDVEGVGELLKIAV

-810 GDPSSIS
+810 GDPTSIN

-839 AAAQSRI
+839 AAAQSKI
-846 RNLNLNRI
+846 RNLN

>member
-1 MNSMIL
+1 M
-7 TSRYL
+7 
-12 FNEIPDGHKK
+12 
-22 VEEFGRKACN
+22 
-32 LSLAKKWQFYVPD
+32 
-45 TVFLS
+45 
-50 GELVREIYEQK
+50 
-61 SIPTEILSYF
+61 
-71 ENKLLAIRPS
+71 
-81 PVLGHFTKSE
+81 
-91 QFLHIGLDNQS
+91 
-102 FDVLIKRV
+102 
-110 GVTNASAIYISF
+110 
-122 LRVFALTIYN
+122 
-132 LDLENCDELR
+132 
-142 RLLEISKSEKRVS
+142 
-155 RESVFNKI
+155 
-163 SRIKQLISLE
+163 
-173 TGSVF
+173 
-178 PRSTAEQLIAVI
+178 
-190 NSIYKSWI
+190 
-198 SPTQKILREVSG
+198 
-210 RNSEESIPIILQEMH
+210 
-225 SGITGSPVEYF
+225 
-236 KVKNFDDKT
+236 
-245 GRSSLKCYRLDN
+245 
-257 KSNHSSYILINA
+257 
-269 KEVNKL
+269 
-275 FEENSLENLI
+275 ENLI

-525 FYEVDG
+525 LYEVDG

-551 QMILTDSDKER
+551 QMILTDSDNER

-612 AKLMST
+612 AKLMAT

-846 RNLNLNRI
+846 RKLNLNRI

>member
-1 MNSMIL
+1 MSGMNL

-12 FNEIPDGHKK
+12 FNEIPDDQKK
-22 VEEFGRKACN
+22 IEEFGHKACN
-32 LSLAKKWQFYVPD
+32 LSLAKKWQFPVPD

-50 GELVREIYEQK
+50 GDLVKEIFEKKYVPAEV
-61 SIPTEILSYF
+61 LSHF
-71 ENKLLAIRPS
+71 KNKLLAIRPS
-81 PVLGHFTKSE
+81 PVIDLSTKNE
-91 QFLHIGLDNQS
+91 PFLYIGLDDQS
-102 FDVLIKRV
+102 YDVLQKRV
-110 GVTNASAIYISF
+110 GIKKAYEIYLSF
-122 LRVFALTIYN
+122 LKMFSLNVYN
-132 LDLENCDELR
+132 LDLENCVELR
-142 RLLEISKSEKRVS
+142 NLLEHSKSLEPVLEESSIEKI
-155 RESVFNKI
+155 N
-163 SRIKQLISLE
+163 RIKQLISVE
-173 TGSVF
+173 TESQF
-178 PRSTAEQLIAVI
+178 PRNISQQLIEVI

-210 RNSEESIPIILQEMH
+210 RKREELLPIILQEMH
-225 SGITGSPVEYF
+225 YGIEDKPLLNF
-236 KVKNFDDKT
+236 KVKNFDNKT
-245 GRSSLKCYRLDN
+245 GKSSYQCMRLD
-257 KSNHSSYILINA
+257 KSN
-269 KEVNKL
+269 EKL
-275 FEENSLENLI
+275 SFSPVSEEEISKLLKFTSLRNLI
-285 RTLTKK
+285 GSLTNK
-291 VNSPLEVNFL
+291 VKSPLEVSFL
-301 LEGDTLFLIGLK
+301 LDGDTLFLIGLK
-313 DIELP
+313 EVALP
-318 QNKFIEFVVSSVKKN
+318 QKKFIEFVVSSVQQK

-346 EYLDIFLHPSVPEEI
+346 EYLDIFLHPSVSEDI
-361 KPRVALL
+361 NLRAALL

-375 AASGKVAM
+375 AASGRVAM

-394 ETDAILIKT
+394 ETDAILIKS
-403 ETISEDI
+403 ETISDDI
-410 NAMSLSR
+410 NAMSLSK

-424 GMTSHAAVV
+424 GMTSHAAVI
-433 ARAMGIP
+433 ARGMGIP
-440 CIVGARNVAF
+440 CIVGARNVVF
-450 KEQEKILVL
+450 KEKEKILIL
-459 EDGSVISEG
+459 DDGNVISEG

-482 EKVKLRPPKT
+482 EKVKLRPPET
-492 TSTFST
+492 TTTFST
-498 LLQWAEEFCDIQIR
+498 LLQWAGEFCDIQIR
-512 ANADTVEEARVAL
+512 ANADTVEEAKVAL

-541 TDSNRINLVR
+541 TDANRINLVR
-551 QMILTDSDKER
+551 QMILTNSDEER
-562 NTIIERLLPIQKQ
+562 VSIIERLLPIQKE
-575 DFIDLFKEMS
+575 DFIELFKEMS

-612 AKLMST
+612 AKLMAI
-618 TEQQLSD
+618 TEQKLAD

-657 AIFLAAIEVFKK
+657 AIFLAAIEVFREHKV
-669 YKMVV
+669 VV

-688 VDLVRER
+688 VDLVRDR
-695 ISRVFAQLN
+695 IRRVFSQLN

-759 FMKEYVEKG
+759 FMKEYIEKE

-777 IDTEGVGELLKIAV
+777 IDVEGVGELLKIAV

-799 KIVTG
+799 QIVTG

-846 RNLNLNRI
+846 RNLN

>member
-1 MNSMIL
+1 MSGMNL

-12 FNEIPDGHKK
+12 FNEIPDDQKK
-22 VEEFGRKACN
+22 IEEFGHKACN
-32 LSLAKKWQFYVPD
+32 LSLAKKWQFPVPD

-50 GELVREIYEQK
+50 GDLVKEIFEKKYVPAEV
-61 SIPTEILSYF
+61 LSHF
-71 ENKLLAIRPS
+71 KNKLLAIRPS
-81 PVLGHFTKSE
+81 PVIDLSTKNE
-91 QFLHIGLDNQS
+91 PFLYIGLDDQS
-102 FDVLIKRV
+102 YDVLQKRV
-110 GVTNASAIYISF
+110 GIKKAYEIYLSF
-122 LRVFALTIYN
+122 LKMFSLNVYN
-132 LDLENCDELR
+132 LDLENCVELR
-142 RLLEISKSEKRVS
+142 NLLEHSKSLEPVLEESSLEKI
-155 RESVFNKI
+155 N
-163 SRIKQLISLE
+163 RIKQLISVE
-173 TGSVF
+173 TGSQF
-178 PRSTAEQLIAVI
+178 PRNISQQLIEVI

-210 RNSEESIPIILQEMH
+210 RKREELLPIILQEMH
-225 SGITGSPVEYF
+225 YGIEDKPLVNF
-236 KVKNFDDKT
+236 KVKNFDNKT
-245 GRSSLKCYRLDN
+245 GKSSYQCMRLD
-257 KSNHSSYILINA
+257 KSN
-269 KEVNKL
+269 EKL
-275 FEENSLENLI
+275 SFSPVSEEEISKLLKFTSLRNLI
-285 RTLTKK
+285 GSLTNK
-291 VNSPLEVNFL
+291 VKSPLEVSFL
-301 LEGDTLFLIGLK
+301 LDGDTLFLIGLK
-313 DIELP
+313 EVALP
-318 QNKFIEFVVSSVKKN
+318 QKKFIEFVVSSVQQK

-346 EYLDIFLHPSVPEEI
+346 EYLDIFLHPSVSEDI
-361 KPRVALL
+361 NLRAALL

-375 AASGKVAM
+375 AASGRVAM

-394 ETDAILIKT
+394 ETDAILIKS
-403 ETISEDI
+403 ETISDDI
-410 NAMSLSR
+410 NAMSLSK

-424 GMTSHAAVV
+424 GMTSHAAVI
-433 ARAMGIP
+433 ARGMGIP
-440 CIVGARNVAF
+440 CIVGARNVVF
-450 KEQEKILVL
+450 KEKEKILIL
-459 EDGSVISEG
+459 DDGNVISEG

-482 EKVKLRPPKT
+482 EKVKLRPPET
-492 TSTFST
+492 TTTFST
-498 LLQWAEEFCDIQIR
+498 LLQWAGEFCDIQIR
-512 ANADTVEEARVAL
+512 ANADTVEEAKVAL

-541 TDSNRINLVR
+541 TDANRINLVR
-551 QMILTDSDKER
+551 QMILTNSDEER
-562 NTIIERLLPIQKQ
+562 VSIIERLLPIQKE
-575 DFIDLFKEMS
+575 DFIELFKEMS

-612 AKLMST
+612 AKLMAI
-618 TEQQLSD
+618 TEQKLAD

-657 AIFLAAIEVFKK
+657 AIFLAAIEVFREHKV
-669 YKMVV
+669 VV

-688 VDLVRER
+688 VDLVRDR
-695 ISRVFAQLN
+695 IRRVFSQLN

-759 FMKEYVEKG
+759 FMKEYIEKE

-777 IDTEGVGELLKIAV
+777 IDVEGVGELLKIAV

-799 KIVTG
+799 RIVTG

-846 RNLNLNRI
+846 RNLN

>member
-1 MNSMIL
+1 MSGMNL
-7 TSRYL
+7 ASRYL
-12 FNEIPDGHKK
+12 FNEIPDDPKKIDEFGHK
-22 VEEFGRKACN
+22 ACKI
-32 LSLAKKWQFYVPD
+32 SLAKKWQFPVPD
-45 TVFLS
+45 SVFLS
-50 GELVREIYEQK
+50 GDLVREIFEK
-61 SIPTEILSYF
+61 KHIPAEVLSHF

-81 PVLGHFTKSE
+81 PVIDHFTKDE
-91 QFLHIGLDNQS
+91 PFLYIGLDDQGYEA
-102 FDVLIKRV
+102 LKKRV
-110 GVTNASAIYISF
+110 GVKKAAEIYIS
-122 LRVFALTIYN
+122 LLKMFALNIYN
-132 LDLENCDELR
+132 IDLENCDELKG
-142 RLLEISKSEKRVS
+142 LLEYSKSP
-155 RESVFNKI
+155 ESVFVESSLNKI
-163 SRIKQLISLE
+163 SRIKQLISRE
-173 TGSVF
+173 TGLNF
-178 PRSTAEQLIAVI
+178 PKNVSEQLIEVI

-198 SPTQKILREVSG
+198 SPTQKILRNVSG
-210 RNSEESIPIILQEMH
+210 RKSDELIPIILQEMQ
-225 SGITGSPVEYF
+225 SGKVDQPVKYF
-236 KVKNFDDKT
+236 KVKNFDEKT
-245 GRSSLKCYRLDN
+245 GSSTFQCFQSDM
-257 KSNHSSYILINA
+257 S
-269 KEVNKL
+269 NKL
-275 FEENSLENLI
+275 SPLDLVSEVEVGKVLKPNSLHNLI
-285 RTLTKK
+285 ESLTKK
-291 VNSPLEVNFL
+291 VKSPLEVNFL
-301 LEGDTLFLIGLK
+301 LDGDTLFLIGLK
-313 DIELP
+313 EVTLP
-318 QNKFIEFVVSSVKKN
+318 QKKFIEFVVSLVRES
-333 IIEKEDGLLLINP
+333 IIEKKDGLLLINP
-346 EYLDIFLHPSVPEEI
+346 EYLDIFLHPSVSEDI
-361 KPRVALL
+361 KPKVALL

-403 ETISEDI
+403 ETISDDI
-410 NAMSLSR
+410 NGMSLSQ

-424 GMTSHAAVV
+424 GMTSHAAVI
-433 ARAMGIP
+433 ARGMGIP
-440 CIVGARNVAF
+440 CIVGARNVVF
-450 KEQEKILVL
+450 KEHEKVIIL
-459 EDGSVISEG
+459 EDGNVISEG

-482 EKVKLRPPKT
+482 EKVKLRPPEAT
-492 TSTFST
+492 RTFST
-498 LLQWAEEFCDIQIR
+498 LLQWAAEFCDIQIR
-512 ANADTVEEARVAL
+512 ANADTVEEAKVAQ

-541 TDSNRINLVR
+541 TESNRINLVR
-551 QMILTDSDKER
+551 QMILTNRDEKRRS
-562 NTIIERLLPIQKQ
+562 IIEKLLPIQKE
-575 DFIDLFKEMS
+575 DFVDLFKEMS
-585 SLPVT
+585 GLPVT

-605 QQEIQRT
+605 QDEIKRT
-612 AKLMST
+612 ATLMAM

-625 RIKDLSEF
+625 RIKDLTEF
-633 NPMLGTRGVRLGVM
+633 NPMLGTRGVRLGIM

-669 YKMVV
+669 HKIVV

-688 VDLVRER
+688 VDLVRDR
-695 ISRVFAQLN
+695 IREVFTQLN
-704 KDNFVDLKYK
+704 KNDFVDLKYK

-759 FMKEYVEKG
+759 FMKEYIEKK

-777 IDTEGVGELLKIAV
+777 IDVEGVGELLKMAV

-839 AAAQSRI
+839 AVAQSKI
-846 RNLNLNRI
+846 RNTN

>member
-1 MNSMIL
+1 MSGMNL

-12 FNEIPDGHKK
+12 FNEIPDDQKK
-22 VEEFGRKACN
+22 TDEFGQKACK
-32 LSLAKKWQFYVPD
+32 LSSAKKWQFPLPD

-50 GELVREIYEQK
+50 GDLVKEIFEK
-61 SIPTEILSYF
+61 KNVPAEILLHFRS
-71 ENKLLAIRPS
+71 KLLAIRPS
-81 PVLGHFTKSE
+81 PVVGRFTKNE
-91 QFLHIGLDNQS
+91 PLLYIGLDDQNYDALKQ
-102 FDVLIKRV
+102 RV
-110 GVTNASAIYISF
+110 GVEKASEIYLNF
-122 LRVFALTIYN
+122 LRMFALSIYN

-142 RLLEISKSEKRVS
+142 RLLENSKRPQTIFAENSP
-155 RESVFNKI
+155 NII
-163 SRIKQLISLE
+163 SRIKQLISSE
-173 TGSVF
+173 TGFNF
-178 PRSTAEQLIAVI
+178 PRDISEQLIDVI

-198 SPTQKILREVSG
+198 SPSQQILRDVSG
-210 RNSEESIPIILQEMH
+210 RKSDELIPVILQEMH
-225 SGITGSPVEYF
+225 SGIIEKPVEYF

-245 GRSSLKCYRLDN
+245 GKSNYQCFRLDGST
-257 KSNHSSYILINA
+257 KKPSFYPVGEE
-269 KEVNKL
+269 EVSKVLKL
-275 FEENSLENLI
+275 NSLHNLI
-285 RTLTKK
+285 GSLTKK
-291 VNSPLEVNFL
+291 VKSPLEVNFL
-301 LEGDTLFLIGLK
+301 LDGDTLFLIGLK
-313 DIELP
+313 EVALA
-318 QNKFIEFVVSSVKKN
+318 QKKFIEFVVSSVQEK

-346 EYLDIFLHPSVPEEI
+346 EYLDIFLHPSVSEDI

-383 STNKVIEYNST
+383 STNKVIEYNSN

-403 ETISEDI
+403 ETISDDI
-410 NAMSLSR
+410 NAMSLSQ

-424 GMTSHAAVV
+424 GMTSHAAVI
-433 ARAMGIP
+433 ARGMGIP
-440 CIVGARNVAF
+440 CVVGVRNVVV
-450 KEQEKILVL
+450 KEQEKIIILD
-459 EDGSVISEG
+459 DGNVISEG

-482 EKVKLRPPKT
+482 EKVKLRPPET

-498 LLQWAEEFCDIQIR
+498 LLHWADEFCDIQIR
-512 ANADTVEEARVAL
+512 ANADTVEEAKVAL
-525 FYEVDG
+525 FYKVDG

-541 TDSNRINLVR
+541 TDFNRINLVR
-551 QMILTDSDKER
+551 QMILTNSNEER
-562 NTIIERLLPIQKQ
+562 GSIIKRLLPIQKD
-575 DFIDLFKEMS
+575 DFIELFREMS

-605 QQEIQRT
+605 QQEILRT
-612 AKLMST
+612 AKLMAIS
-618 TEQQLSD
+618 EQQLAD

-657 AIFLAAIEVFKK
+657 AIFLAAIEVFNKHK
-669 YKMVV
+669 IVV

-688 VDLVRER
+688 VDLVRNR
-695 ISRVFAQLN
+695 IKKVFAQLN
-704 KDNFVDLKYK
+704 RNSFVDLKYK

-759 FMKEYVEKG
+759 FMKEYIEKE

-777 IDTEGVGELLKIAV
+777 IDVEGVGELLKIAV

-799 KIVTG
+799 RIITG

-810 GDPSSIS
+810 GDPLSIN

-846 RNLNLNRI
+846 RNTN

>member
-1 MNSMIL
+1 MKAVKL
-7 TSRYL
+7 TSKYL
-12 FNEIPDGHKK
+12 FNEIPDDEEKIDKFGHK
-22 VEEFGRKACN
+22 ACKI
-32 LSLAKKWQFYVPD
+32 SLAKKWQFVVPE

-50 GELVREIYEQK
+50 GDLVKEIFEK
-61 SIPTEILSYF
+61 KNIPSEILAHLK
-71 ENKLLAIRPS
+71 NKLIAVRPS
-81 PVLGHFTKSE
+81 PVAD
-91 QFLHIGLDNQS
+91 QFKKNGSFLYIGLDDQS
-102 FDVLIKRV
+102 FDTLKHSV
-110 GVTNASAIYISF
+110 GVKSALKIYLSF
-122 LRVFALTIYN
+122 LRMFALTVYN
-132 LDLENCDELR
+132 LDLENCDELKE
-142 RLLEISKSEKRVS
+142 LLESLKTSEQVFV
-155 RESVFNKI
+155 ESSLCKI

-173 TGSVF
+173 TGSDF
-178 PRSTAEQLIAVI
+178 PKNTSEQLIEVI
-190 NSIYKSWI
+190 NSIYKKWI
-198 SPTQKILREVSG
+198 SPTQRILRDVSG
-210 RNSEESIPIILQEMH
+210 RKSDELIPVFLQEMH
-225 SGITGSPVEYF
+225 FGLKNKPVEYF
-236 KVKNFDDKT
+236 KVKNFDERT
-245 GRSSLKCYRLDN
+245 GKLGFQYFRSDN
-257 KSNHSSYILINA
+257 RIEKSSFDLVSEEEVGSA
-269 KEVNKL
+269 PKVNKL
-275 FEENSLENLI
+275 QNLI
-285 RTLTKK
+285 ESLTKK
-291 VNSPLEVNFL
+291 VKSPLEVSFL
-301 LEGDTLFLIGLK
+301 VEEDTLLLIGLK
-313 DIELP
+313 EIALP
-318 QNKFIEFVVSSVKKN
+318 QKAFIEFVVSSVQEK

-346 EYLDIFLHPSVPEEI
+346 EYLDIFLHPSVSEEI

-394 ETDAILIKT
+394 ETDAILIKS
-403 ETISEDI
+403 ETISDDI
-410 NAMSLSR
+410 NAMSLSQ

-424 GMTSHAAVV
+424 GMTSHAAVI
-433 ARAMGIP
+433 ARGMGIP
-440 CIVGARNVAF
+440 CIVGVRNVVF
-450 KEQEKILVL
+450 KEHEKIIML
-459 EDGSVISEG
+459 EDGNIISEG
-468 DEITIDGSTGAIYL
+468 DDITIDGSTGAIYL
-482 EKVKLRPPKT
+482 EKVKLRPPET
-492 TSTFST
+492 TGTFNT
-498 LLQWAEEFCDIQIR
+498 LLKWADEFCDIQIR
-512 ANADTVEEARVAL
+512 ANADTVEEAKVAL

-551 QMILTDSDKER
+551 QMILTNSDEER
-562 NTIIERLLPIQKQ
+562 GSIIEKLLPIQKE
-575 DFIDLFKEMS
+575 DFIELFKEMS
-585 SLPVT
+585 NLPVT

-605 QQEIQRT
+605 QQEIQKT
-612 AKLMST
+612 AKIMAIT
-618 TEQQLSD
+618 QQQLSD

-669 YKMVV
+669 YQIVV

-688 VDLVRER
+688 VDLVRDSIEK
-695 ISRVFAQLN
+695 VFLQLN
-704 KDNFVDLKYK
+704 ENSSVDLKYK

-759 FMKEYVEKG
+759 FMREYLEKE

-777 IDTEGVGELLKIAV
+777 IDVEGVGELLKIAV

-846 RNLNLNRI
+846 RNAN

>member
-1 MNSMIL
+1 MSGMNL

-12 FNEIPDGHKK
+12 FNEIPDDQKK
-22 VEEFGRKACN
+22 IEEFGHKACN
-32 LSLAKKWQFYVPD
+32 LSLAKKWQFPVPD

-50 GELVREIYEQK
+50 GDLVKEIFEKKYVPAEV
-61 SIPTEILSYF
+61 LSHF
-71 ENKLLAIRPS
+71 KNKLLAIRPS
-81 PVLGHFTKSE
+81 PVIDLSTKNE
-91 QFLHIGLDNQS
+91 PFLYIGLDDQS
-102 FDVLIKRV
+102 YDVLQKRV
-110 GVTNASAIYISF
+110 GIKKAYEIYLSF
-122 LRVFALTIYN
+122 LKMFSLNVYN
-132 LDLENCDELR
+132 LDLENCVELR
-142 RLLEISKSEKRVS
+142 NLLEHSKSLEPVLEESSLEKI
-155 RESVFNKI
+155 N
-163 SRIKQLISLE
+163 RIKQLISVE
-173 TGSVF
+173 TESQF
-178 PRSTAEQLIAVI
+178 PRNISQQLIEVI

-210 RNSEESIPIILQEMH
+210 RKREELLPIILQEMH
-225 SGITGSPVEYF
+225 YGIEDKPLVNF
-236 KVKNFDDKT
+236 KVKNFDNKT
-245 GRSSLKCYRLDN
+245 GKSSYQCMRLD
-257 KSNHSSYILINA
+257 KSN
-269 KEVNKL
+269 EKL
-275 FEENSLENLI
+275 SFSPVSEEEISKLLKFTSLRNLI
-285 RTLTKK
+285 GSLTNK
-291 VNSPLEVNFL
+291 VKSPIEVSFL
-301 LEGDTLFLIGLK
+301 LDADTLFLIGLK
-313 DIELP
+313 EVALP
-318 QNKFIEFVVSSVKKN
+318 QKKFIEFVVSSVQQK

-346 EYLDIFLHPSVPEEI
+346 EYLDIFLHPSVSEDI
-361 KPRVALL
+361 NLRAALL

-375 AASGKVAM
+375 AASGRVAM

-394 ETDAILIKT
+394 ETDAILIKS
-403 ETISEDI
+403 ETISDDI
-410 NAMSLSR
+410 NAMSLSK

-424 GMTSHAAVV
+424 GMTSHAAVI
-433 ARAMGIP
+433 ARGMGIP
-440 CIVGARNVAF
+440 CIVGARNVVF
-450 KEQEKILVL
+450 KEKEKILIL
-459 EDGSVISEG
+459 DDGNIISEG

-482 EKVKLRPPKT
+482 EKVKLRPPET
-492 TSTFST
+492 TTTFST
-498 LLQWAEEFCDIQIR
+498 LLQWAGEFCDIQIR
-512 ANADTVEEARVAL
+512 ANADTVEEAKVAL

-541 TDSNRINLVR
+541 TDANRINLVR
-551 QMILTDSDKER
+551 QMILTNSDEER
-562 NTIIERLLPIQKQ
+562 VSIIERLLPIQKE
-575 DFIDLFKEMS
+575 DFIELFKEMS

-612 AKLMST
+612 AKLMAI
-618 TEQQLSD
+618 TEQKLAD

-657 AIFLAAIEVFKK
+657 AIFLAAIEVFRE
-669 YKMVV
+669 YKVVV

-688 VDLVRER
+688 VDLVRDR
-695 ISRVFAQLN
+695 IRRVFSQLN

-759 FMKEYVEKG
+759 FMKEYIEKE

-777 IDTEGVGELLKIAV
+777 IDVEGVGELLKIAV

-799 KIVTG
+799 QIVTG

-846 RNLNLNRI
+846 RNLN

>member
-1 MNSMIL
+1 MSGMNL

-12 FNEIPDGHKK
+12 FNEIPDDQKK
-22 VEEFGRKACN
+22 IEEFGHKACN
-32 LSLAKKWQFYVPD
+32 LSLAKKWQFPVPD

-50 GELVREIYEQK
+50 GDLVKEIFEKKYVPAEV
-61 SIPTEILSYF
+61 LSHF
-71 ENKLLAIRPS
+71 KNKLLAIRPS
-81 PVLGHFTKSE
+81 PVIDLSTKNE
-91 QFLHIGLDNQS
+91 PFLYIGLDDQS
-102 FDVLIKRV
+102 YDVLQKRV
-110 GVTNASAIYISF
+110 GIKKAYEIYLSF
-122 LRVFALTIYN
+122 LKMFSLNVYN
-132 LDLENCDELR
+132 LDLENCVELR
-142 RLLEISKSEKRVS
+142 NLLEHSKSLEPVLEESSLEKI
-155 RESVFNKI
+155 N
-163 SRIKQLISLE
+163 RIKQLISVE
-173 TGSVF
+173 TESQF
-178 PRSTAEQLIAVI
+178 PRNISQQLIEVI

-210 RNSEESIPIILQEMH
+210 RKREELLPIILQEMH
-225 SGITGSPVEYF
+225 YGIEDKPLVNF
-236 KVKNFDDKT
+236 KVKNFDNKT
-245 GRSSLKCYRLDN
+245 GKSSYQCMRLD
-257 KSNHSSYILINA
+257 KSN
-269 KEVNKL
+269 EKL
-275 FEENSLENLI
+275 SLSPVSEEEISKLLKFTSLRNLI
-285 RTLTKK
+285 GSLTNK
-291 VNSPLEVNFL
+291 VKSPLEVSFL
-301 LEGDTLFLIGLK
+301 LDGDTLFLIGLK
-313 DIELP
+313 EVALP
-318 QNKFIEFVVSSVKKN
+318 QKKFIEFVVSSVQQK

-346 EYLDIFLHPSVPEEI
+346 EYLDIFLHPSVSEDI
-361 KPRVALL
+361 KLRAALV

-375 AASGKVAM
+375 AASGRVAM

-394 ETDAILIKT
+394 ETDAILIKS
-403 ETISEDI
+403 ETISDDI
-410 NAMSLSR
+410 NAMSLSK

-424 GMTSHAAVV
+424 GMTSHAAVI
-433 ARAMGIP
+433 ARGMGIP
-440 CIVGARNVAF
+440 CIVGARNVVF
-450 KEQEKILVL
+450 KEKEKILIL
-459 EDGSVISEG
+459 DDGNVISEG

-482 EKVKLRPPKT
+482 EKVKLRPPET
-492 TSTFST
+492 TTTFST
-498 LLQWAEEFCDIQIR
+498 LLQWAGEFCDIQIR
-512 ANADTVEEARVAL
+512 ANADTVEEAKVAL

-541 TDSNRINLVR
+541 TDANRINLVR
-551 QMILTDSDKER
+551 QMILTNSDEER
-562 NTIIERLLPIQKQ
+562 VSIIERLLPIQKE
-575 DFIDLFKEMS
+575 DFIELFKEMS

-612 AKLMST
+612 AKLMAI
-618 TEQQLSD
+618 TEQKLAD

-657 AIFLAAIEVFKK
+657 AIFLAAIEVFRE
-669 YKMVV
+669 YKVVV

-688 VDLVRER
+688 VDLVRDR
-695 ISRVFAQLN
+695 IRRVFSQLN

-759 FMKEYVEKG
+759 FMKEYIEKE

-777 IDTEGVGELLKIAV
+777 IDVEGVGELLKIAV

-799 KIVTG
+799 QIVTG

-846 RNLNLNRI
+846 RNLK

>member
-1 MNSMIL
+1 MSGMNL

-12 FNEIPDGHKK
+12 FNEIPDDQKK
-22 VEEFGRKACN
+22 IEEFGHKACN
-32 LSLAKKWQFYVPD
+32 LSLAKKWQFPVPD

-50 GELVREIYEQK
+50 GDLVKEIFEKKYVPAEV
-61 SIPTEILSYF
+61 LSHF
-71 ENKLLAIRPS
+71 KNKLLAIRPS
-81 PVLGHFTKSE
+81 PVIDLSTKNE
-91 QFLHIGLDNQS
+91 PFLYIGLDDQS
-102 FDVLIKRV
+102 YDVLQKRV
-110 GVTNASAIYISF
+110 GIKKAYEIYLSF
-122 LRVFALTIYN
+122 LKMFSLNVYN
-132 LDLENCDELR
+132 LDLENCVELR
-142 RLLEISKSEKRVS
+142 NLLEHSKSLEPVLEESSLEKI
-155 RESVFNKI
+155 N
-163 SRIKQLISLE
+163 RIKQLISVE
-173 TGSVF
+173 TESQF
-178 PRSTAEQLIAVI
+178 PRNISQQLIEVI

-198 SPTQKILREVSG
+198 SPTQNILREVSG
-210 RNSEESIPIILQEMH
+210 RKREELLPIILQEMH
-225 SGITGSPVEYF
+225 YGFEDKPLVNF
-236 KVKNFDDKT
+236 KVKNFDNKT
-245 GRSSLKCYRLDN
+245 GKSSYQCMRLD
-257 KSNHSSYILINA
+257 KID
-269 KEVNKL
+269 EKL
-275 FEENSLENLI
+275 SFSPVSEEEISKLLKFTSLRNLI
-285 RTLTKK
+285 GSLTNK
-291 VNSPLEVNFL
+291 VKSPLEVSFL
-301 LEGDTLFLIGLK
+301 LDGDTLFLISLK
-313 DIELP
+313 EVALP
-318 QNKFIEFVVSSVKKN
+318 QKKFIEFVVSSVQQK

-346 EYLDIFLHPSVPEEI
+346 EYLDIFLHPSVSEDI
-361 KPRVALL
+361 NLRAALL

-375 AASGKVAM
+375 AASGRVAM

-394 ETDAILIKT
+394 ETDAILIKS
-403 ETISEDI
+403 ETISDDI
-410 NAMSLSR
+410 NAMSLSK

-424 GMTSHAAVV
+424 GMTSHAAVI
-433 ARAMGIP
+433 ARGMGIP
-440 CIVGARNVAF
+440 CIVGARNVVF
-450 KEQEKILVL
+450 KEKEKILIL
-459 EDGSVISEG
+459 DDGNLISEG

-482 EKVKLRPPKT
+482 EKVKLRPPET
-492 TSTFST
+492 TTTFST
-498 LLQWAEEFCDIQIR
+498 LLQWAGEFCDIQIR
-512 ANADTVEEARVAL
+512 ANADTVEEAKVAL

-541 TDSNRINLVR
+541 TDANRINLVR
-551 QMILTDSDKER
+551 QMILTNSDEER
-562 NTIIERLLPIQKQ
+562 VSIIERLLPIQKE
-575 DFIDLFKEMS
+575 DFIELFKEMS

-612 AKLMST
+612 AKLMAI
-618 TEQQLSD
+618 TEQKLAD

-657 AIFLAAIEVFKK
+657 AIFLAAIEVFRK
-669 YKMVV
+669 YEVVV

-688 VDLVRER
+688 VDLVRDR
-695 ISRVFAQLN
+695 IRRVFSQLN

-759 FMKEYVEKG
+759 FMKEYIEKE

-777 IDTEGVGELLKIAV
+777 IDVEGVGELLKIAV

-799 KIVTG
+799 QIVTG

-846 RNLNLNRI
+846 RNLN

>member
-1 MNSMIL
+1 MTGIDFI
-7 TSRYL
+7 SRYL
-12 FNEIPDGHKK
+12 INEIPNDQKKVDEFGHK
-22 VEEFGRKACN
+22 ACK
-32 LSLAKKWQFYVPD
+32 LSLAKRWQFPVPD

-50 GELVREIYEQK
+50 GSLVKEIYEK
-61 SIPTEILSYF
+61 KEVPAEILSHF
-71 ENKLLAIRPS
+71 KNKFLVIRPS
-81 PVLGHFTKSE
+81 PVIGQFKKSE
-91 QFLHIGLDNQS
+91 PFLYVGLDDQTY
-102 FDVLIKRV
+102 DALERRV
-110 GVTNASAIYISF
+110 GGKKALSMYLRF
-122 LRVFALTIYN
+122 LRMFALNVYN
-132 LDLENCDELR
+132 LDLENCDELGS
-142 RLLEISKSEKRVS
+142 LLDISKREKLASGGSSSEKIR
-155 RESVFNKI
+155 
-163 SRIKQLISLE
+163 RIKKLISLE
-173 TGSVF
+173 TEVTF
-178 PRSTAEQLIAVI
+178 PQTISEQLIEVI
-190 NSIYKSWI
+190 NSVYRNWI
-198 SPTQKILREVSG
+198 SPTQKILRDVSG
-210 RNSEESIPIILQEMH
+210 RESEELIPIILQEMH
-225 SGITGSPVEYF
+225 YGIIDQPVEYF
-236 KVKNFDDKT
+236 NVKNFDDET
-245 GRSSLKCYRLDN
+245 GKSCCQCFRLDN
-257 KSNHSSYILINA
+257 NNGKRSYNPVSE
-269 KEVNKL
+269 KKFNKL
-275 FEENSLENLI
+275 LKINSLDNLV
-285 RTLTKK
+285 RSLTKK
-291 VNSPLEVNFL
+291 VRSPLEVSFL
-301 LEGDTLFLIGLK
+301 LDGGTLLLLGLK
-313 DIELP
+313 EVGLP
-318 QNKFIEFVVSSVKKN
+318 QKKFIEFIVSSVQEN
-333 IIEKEDGLLLINP
+333 VIEKEDGLLLINP
-346 EYLDIFLHPSVPEEI
+346 EYLDIFLHPSVPEEV

-383 STNKVIEYNST
+383 SANKVIEYNST

-403 ETISEDI
+403 ETISDDI
-410 NAMSLSR
+410 NAMSLSQ

-424 GMTSHAAVV
+424 GMTSHAAVI
-433 ARAMGIP
+433 ARGMGVP
-440 CIVGARNVAF
+440 CIVGARNVVF
-450 KEQEKILVL
+450 KEQEKIIVL
-459 EDGSVISEG
+459 EDGNVISEG

-482 EKVKLRPPKT
+482 EKVKLRPPQT

-512 ANADTVEEARVAL
+512 ANADTVEEAKVAL

-541 TDSNRINLVR
+541 TDANRINLVR
-551 QMILTDSDKER
+551 QMILTDSDRER
-562 NTIIERLLPIQKQ
+562 GSIIERLLPIQKQ

-612 AKLMST
+612 AKLMAI

-669 YKMVV
+669 YKIVV
-674 NPEIMIPLISANKE
+674 SPEIMIPLISANKE
-688 VDLVRER
+688 VDLVKER
-695 ISRVFAQLN
+695 ISSVFSQLN
-704 KDNFVDLKYK
+704 RDNFVDLKYK

-728 GDIAQSCDF
+728 GDIAESCDF

-777 IDTEGVGELLKIAV
+777 IDVEGVGELLKIAV

-810 GDPSSIS
+810 GDPLSIN

-846 RNLNLNRI
+846 RNLN